1 MMVDNFQLI
10 ENQSDNI
17 QQLTP
22 KLIDILM
29 NSILYY

>member
-1 MMVDNFQLI
+1 MMVGNFDQI
-10 ENQSDNI
+10 ENLSENI

-29 NSILYY
+29 NSI